1 MYIIYTMKI
10 TFEKDSIKE
19 KKLKELFLKIK
30 EKIKKWNVWWKMP
43 YKEILYF
50 SLMFCVVYVI
60 IFLPV
65 FKIDFSFYSMII
77 WAILYFLISWSFL
90 LLFNIINFN
99 KKEIWKIY
107 EWIKDLNFEDISFN
121 SIYIWTNNTT
131 ITESRSFTNYWI
143 LEIKKDEEVLFWL
156 ESDLK
161 YEREFEEMSDE
172 EKIDYFLNSN
182 LNKVIRTEKINQTNR
197 ISIFF
202 FQLLLAILACIVW
215 LFNLIIVNDL
225 VKFSNCWSLTFNQK
239 FDLVY
244 NYNHESKTILEKY
257 CDSKIDNIKNDDK
270 YKKLVN
276 LIKEEK
282 NNWCYL
288 FDEYDLND
296 IFEENKFYNWWFEKL
311 QNMFKINS
319 NELTFDEQYQQVYN
333 AIKFNCLKYYFDNI
347 SEELWLY
354 WKFKDLK
361 INTIEELENNIKV
374 LRKIRRF
381 EISNKHK

>member
-1 MYIIYTMKI
+1 MYSIYTMKI

-19 KKLKELFLKIK
+19 KKLRELFLKIK
-30 EKIKKWNVWWKMP
+30 EKIKKWNVWWKIP
-43 YKEILYF
+43 YKEMLYF
-50 SLMFCVVYVI
+50 TWIFCIVYVI

-65 FKIDFSFYSMII
+65 FKIDFSFYSIII
-77 WAILYFLISWSFL
+77 WVILYFLISWIFL

-131 ITESRSFTNYWI
+131 ISESKNFLNYWI
-143 LEIKKDEEVLFWL
+143 IEIKKGEEVLFWL

-161 YEREFEEMSDE
+161 YEKEFEEMSDD

-182 LNKVIRTEKINQTNR
+182 LNKVIRTEKIIQTNR
-197 ISIFF
+197 IKIFF
-202 FQLLLAILACIVW
+202 FQLLMFILACIVW
-215 LFNLIIVNDL
+215 FFTLLIINDL

-296 IFEENKFYNWWFEKL
+296 ILEENKFYNWWFEKL
-311 QNMFKINS
+311 QNIFKINS
-319 NELTFDEQYQQVYN
+319 NELSFDEQYQQVYN

-354 WKFKDLK
+354 WKFKDSK
-361 INTIEELENNIKV
+361 INTIEELEDHIKV
-374 LRKIRRF
+374 LKKIRRF